1 MALALMIQ
9 TLLYGK
15 PLILFGRVEWAHDW
29 VSNPSLGAVFKSLPG
44 ASFTVNGAPMPPNS
58 ALTTAGAQLFLSA
71 NWSLLAKFEGEF
83 AKGSQTYAGSFLA
96 IYVVSKAA
104 VRDQAQQFS
113 PFGDLSQ
120 EFGDSAAEIQ
130 HFKTRRTALLK
141 DMQPDGVSFGD
152 INLVRNTELALAP
165 FTLSADGT
173 YQLVQDIE
181 AELLVFRLGY
191 Q

>member
-1 MALALMIQ
+1 
-9 TLLYGK
+9 
-15 PLILFGRVEWAHDW
+15 
-29 VSNPSLGAVFKSLPG
+29 
-44 ASFTVNGAPMPPNS
+44 
-58 ALTTAGAQLFLSA
+58 
-71 NWSLLAKFEGEF
+71 
-83 AKGSQTYAGSFLA
+83 
-96 IYVVSKAA
+96 
-104 VRDQAQQFS
+104 
-113 PFGDLSQ
+113 LSQ

-152 INLVRNTELALAP
+152 INLFRNTELALAP